1 MVCNE
6 RYLSRSVRQKE
17 RVVPYYALIYE
28 LVDDY
33 IERRAA
39 FRAEHLKL
47 AAESHARGELVMGG
61 AFAEPPNKALLIFR
75 AEDRSAPETF
85 VREDPY
91 VLHGL
96 VKSWK
101 VRNWNVV
108 IGNK

>member
-1 MVCNE
+1 M
-6 RYLSRSVRQKE
+6 
-17 RVVPYYALIYE
+17 PYYALIYE

-33 IERRAA
+33 IERRTA

-47 AAESHARGELVMGG
+47 AAESHARGELLMGG
-61 AFAEPPNKALLIFR
+61 AFSEPADKALLIFR
-75 AEDRSAPETF
+75 AEDRSVPETF

-91 VLHGL
+91 ALNGL

-101 VRNWNVV
+101 VRPWTVV